1 MKKTTKAAA
10 LLLPLA
16 GVVLLAGC
24 ISPSRNTALQSS
36 ASPSAT
42 STSTCQVSCGHTP
55 QADHTGP
62 TALALDA
69 DALDTAKKTAD
80 QIMGA
85 YTAQGKAKKEWFST
99 LAPMLTTNYAQEA
112 EYIDPARLPVRK
124 ITSGPEIK
132 TEVSTGYQV
141 RASFGTNVGD
151 WVIILTRASETS
163 PWLAANILPASEV
176 Q

>member
-1 MKKTTKAAA
+1 MKKTNKAAA

-24 ISPSRNTALQSS
+24 FSQSGHTGPQS
-36 ASPSAT
+36 VASPSAT
-42 STSTCQVSCGHTP
+42 STSTCLVSCGHTP

-69 DALDTAKKTAD
+69 DALAVAKKTAGE
-80 QIMGA
+80 IMGT
-85 YTAQGKAKKEWFST
+85 YTAQGKAKKEWFAT
-99 LAPMLTTNYAQEA
+99 LAPMLTTSYAQEA

-141 RASFGTNVGD
+141 RASFGTNAGE
-151 WVIILTRASETS
+151 WVIILTRASETA